1 MVQWKP
7 TIDEDKGRLMNTYTA
22 VIKQEDDWWIGWIVE
37 VPGVNCQ
44 EPTRDELLETLSIT
58 LAEALAFEN
67 TNLERG

>member
-1 MVQWKP
+1 
-7 TIDEDKGRLMNTYTA
+7 MNTYTA